1 MCGAGQQRMLEHARE
16 HQDTPT
22 HYRGRLQ
29 FSRYACLCT
38 GSAPGSY
45 RHLAVPEHCTV
56 TGPHFTVH
64 QVAAAPVLA
73 AAPLLSRIYRVK
85 GDRLEVVN
93 R

>member
-1 MCGAGQQRMLEHARE
+1 MCGAGQQRTLEQGVE
-16 HQDTPT
+16 QQDTPT
-22 HYRGRLQ
+22 QYRGRLQ
-29 FSRYACLCT
+29 FIRYVCVCT
-38 GSAPGSY
+38 GSSPGSY

-73 AAPLLSRIYRVK
+73 AAPLLSRIYRVQ
-85 GDRLEVVN
+85 GDRLEVAD